1 MGSWGIGQCSD
12 MEEKWGHH
20 RDCRGATLAL
30 WLEKALCVQAFPGE
44 PLDMELAG
52 LGSVTEG
59 TSLAILGG
67 LSRV

>member
-1 MGSWGIGQCSD
+1 

-20 RDCRGATLAL
+20 RDLRGAKMAL
-30 WLEKALCVQAFPGE
+30 WLEKALCVQASPGK

-59 TSLAILGG
+59 TPLAILGG
-67 LSRV
+67 LSRE